1 MRETQED
8 RPFITL
14 TWAQSIDGKIAAAPG
29 ERTQI
34 SGVETS
40 GVTHA
45 LRAVHDGILV
55 GISTILADNPRL
67 TCRLDD
73 KSESMVTSVF
83 KSADMSYMNKKQ
95 LHPIP
100 IILDS
105 GLRTPPTAKFLSINR
120 TRVPIVLTEKKSH
133 YKNGKELSYLHSLQS
148 QSSIHH
154 IDGNSVVSGEKRLNL
169 SQAMKCLK
177 QEGISSVMVEGGSTV
192 LSSFFEMNLWDA
204 AVITIAPTI
213 FGIGL
218 QMPKVMSQSPLAM
231 LQNPS
236 WIQHGNDVILLGS
249 RIENSKKPTTSET
262 ITHSNKLNTLMKS

>member
-1 MRETQED
+1 MEAFLSSVLTMQETQED

-34 SGVETS
+34 SGDESS
-40 GVTHA
+40 GMTHA

-55 GISTILADNPRL
+55 GIGTILADDPRL

-73 KSESMVTSVF
+73 KSENIVASVF
-83 KSADMSYMNKKQ
+83 KHADATFANKEQ

-105 GLRTPPTAKFLSINR
+105 GLRTPATAKFLSISRKNK
-120 TRVPIVLTEKKSH
+120 PIVLTEKKSPCE
-133 YKNGKELSYLHSLQS
+133 NRKELSSLHSLQS
-148 QSSIHH
+148 QSSVHY
-154 IDGNSVVSGEKRLNL
+154 IDGNYAVSGQKQLNL
-169 SQAMKCLK
+169 SQAMKCLR
-177 QEGISSVMVEGGSTV
+177 QEGIRSVMVEGGSTV
-192 LSSFFEMNLWDA
+192 LSSFFETNLWDA

-213 FGIGL
+213 FGNGL
-218 QMPKVMSQSPLAM
+218 QMPKAISQFPQVM

-249 RIENSKKPTTSET
+249 RVEHLE
-262 ITHSNKLNTLMKS
+262 